1 MIFSNYCSHQVF
13 FKDLEFDWT
22 TVIFIG
28 SVIPFLRS
36 IPPGLQ
42 PEKPKQEPSKS
53 SLQIP
58 LTLMLNLH
66 NLCSFP
72 YFQWYTQAIWGS
84 RGQRCRILWRESSY
98 AKLVDFLH
106 VSLHLYGSFYVKV
119 HFKVGFFCASYS
131 ITFLLM

>member
-1 MIFSNYCSHQVF
+1 MIFSNYCSLQVF

-28 SVIPFLRS
+28 SVIPLLMS

-42 PEKPKQEPSKS
+42 PEKTKQEPSKS
-53 SLQIP
+53 SPQIP
-58 LTLMLNLH
+58 LTLMLILH
-66 NLCSFP
+66 ILCSFP

-84 RGQRCRILWRESSY
+84 RGQKCRILWRESSY

-106 VSLHLYGSFYVKV
+106 AFIWFFLCKSPLKSF
-119 HFKVGFFCASYS
+119 FFCASYS
-131 ITFLLM
+131 ITTFLLI